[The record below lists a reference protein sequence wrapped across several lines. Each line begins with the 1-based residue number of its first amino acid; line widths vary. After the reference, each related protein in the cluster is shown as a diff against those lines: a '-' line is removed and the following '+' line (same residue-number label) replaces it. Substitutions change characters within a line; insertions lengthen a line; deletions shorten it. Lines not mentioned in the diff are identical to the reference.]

1 MGIRQ
6 YRDIFAA
13 LTSFADNFDDMTIT
27 ERYRIKNELEKLRNE
42 NEMLRTIL
50 ERYVEVDE
58 AMDEEK
64 ASRAV
69 REDVCDDAEMGE
81 HQCDVGGV
89 PLAMEWWCGQVVGQ
103 QRPIDPQVWTTQ
115 LLVAILKPM
124 TTHEKKIQTFRDGVK
139 LVALYQATLE
149 QMDAL
154 KGTPLYRQSIK
165 KKMRTLETDIEGAI
179 RAPLSAL
186 DSTDEEM
193 MTTIQYKVEM
203 ILDLTLE
210 ELAGLKMAIE
220 EHREV
225 EHRESSQWWTL
236 NCHNV
241 RV

>member
-1 MGIRQ
+1 
-6 YRDIFAA
+6 
-13 LTSFADNFDDMTIT
+13 
-27 ERYRIKNELEKLRNE
+27 
-42 NEMLRTIL
+42 
-50 ERYVEVDE
+50 
-58 AMDEEK
+58 
-64 ASRAV
+64 
-69 REDVCDDAEMGE
+69 
-81 HQCDVGGV
+81 
-89 PLAMEWWCGQVVGQ
+89 
-103 QRPIDPQVWTTQ
+103 
-115 LLVAILKPM
+115 M

-210 ELAGLKMAIE
+210 ELAGLKMAVD

-225 EHRESSQWWTL
+225 EHRESSQ
-236 NCHNV
+236 
-241 RV
+241 